1 MCRKTDWQLEIGAQ
15 DFSTVREKISIA
27 YSRTN
32 LYLAGDPELKSIL
45 QLLCCSIAGKK
56 MRYYTFCQLQRL
68 GDVHEKLIQLGA
80 TVGSV
85 VSLILKHDT
94 SKSLFDEILEL
105 E

>member
-1 MCRKTDWQLEIGAQ
+1 
-15 DFSTVREKISIA
+15 
-27 YSRTN
+27 
-32 LYLAGDPELKSIL
+32 
-45 QLLCCSIAGKK
+45 
-56 MRYYTFCQLQRL
+56 MRYYTFGQLQRL

-105 E
+105 Q